1 MIVKQIWTIMK
12 TILNEAYVHSQLRI
26 ILKTEIFFRMINV

>member
-1 MIVKQIWTIMK
+1 MK
-12 TILNEAYVHSQLRI
+12 TILNEAYVHSQPSI